1 MDEWHSNMVR
11 AQETWDAI
19 GRGELAGLD
28 DFRSDLVVENGP
40 GAGPWRRVEGV
51 DGFVE
56 MVLQFIPYFGET
68 WHQDGTCVW
77 ADDRSTISVVH
88 ETGTAPDGDAF
99 DNMAI
104 WISRLDPDGKTERI
118 WTIDLDQE
126 HCEGFWDRH
135 IGELPGG

>member
-1 MDEWHSNMVR
+1 VDEGHSNMVR

-28 DFRSDLVVENGP
+28 DFRSDLV
-40 GAGPWRRVEGV
+40 
-51 DGFVE
+51 
-56 MVLQFIPYFGET
+56 
-68 WHQDGTCVW
+68 
-77 ADDRSTISVVH
+77 

-135 IGELPGG
+135 IGERPGG